1 MQQLS
6 GQTHAFTERRD
17 CLSQSAPSYGS
28 ATREWRNKPEA
39 SRSMGGHRLPCPYKL
54 AATCPPSL
62 PHPQPR
68 QLAESESDTQTSWR
82 GRQHTQ
88 IFERA
93 HTARLQQRRRSLPA
107 SLPSACQIIR
117 VELARR
123 PRPVD
128 RAPRSPFERVHLC
141 LWWSRIVGTDNQ
153 RTSSKL
159 LLRQR
164 EGTGWAGCGGIAT
177 AAANFSSATVQRISR
192 GLVVAGRRLPS
203 GFISAV
209 GTAHNP

>member
-1 MQQLS
+1 
-6 GQTHAFTERRD
+6 
-17 CLSQSAPSYGS
+17 
-28 ATREWRNKPEA
+28 
-39 SRSMGGHRLPCPYKL
+39 MGGHRLPCPYKL

-62 PHPQPR
+62 PHPPPR

-82 GRQHTQ
+82 GRRRHTQ

-93 HTARLQQRRRSLPA
+93 HTARLQQRRRCLPA
-107 SLPSACQIIR
+107 SLPSACHMIR

-123 PRPVD
+123 RRPVD
-128 RAPRSPFERVHLC
+128 RAPRVPFERVHLC
-141 LWWSRIVGTDNQ
+141 LWWSRIVRTDNQ

-177 AAANFSSATVQRISR
+177 AAANFSSATAKEYPAAWLWPVGAYRPASFLLWEQDGAARAN
-192 GLVVAGRRLPS
+192 LVPCRLPAS
-203 GFISAV
+203 TRFLPHSYHTAAAR
-209 GTAHNP
+209 GTPCLMQA

>member
-1 MQQLS
+1 MRRGTHRVLPGYSRGTVVAPREATLS
-6 GQTHAFTERRD
+6 SPSHCACRTATGRERPQAQHHAAARGAAGGPVPCYVQYPAVPYRVSTTV
-17 CLSQSAPSYGS
+17 LG

-82 GRQHTQ
+82 GRRHTQ

-107 SLPSACQIIR
+107 SLPSACHMIR

-123 PRPVD
+123 PP
-128 RAPRSPFERVHLC
+128 AGGSRS
-141 LWWSRIVGTDNQ
+141 
-153 RTSSKL
+153 
-159 LLRQR
+159 
-164 EGTGWAGCGGIAT
+164 AG
-177 AAANFSSATVQRISR
+177 
-192 GLVVAGRRLPS
+192 
-203 GFISAV
+203 AV
-209 GTAHNP
+209 